1 MMRTGRGVTRI
12 LLLILLILVI
22 IGVII
27 AFNIIGGATQ
37 TTVIK

>member
-1 MMRTGRGVTRI
+1 MRSGRGVTRI

-22 IGVII
+22 IGIVIVL
-27 AFNIIGGATQ
+27 NIVGGATQ